1 MEYKFDAK
9 ETTKKLIDGIQK
21 WFKENGEGCNA
32 CIGLSGGKDSLIVCK
47 LCVEALGADRVIGV
61 AMPDRRR
68 GQGLNEADEIA
79 KWLGIKFRVVNI
91 SGIIDKLTIRLEKS
105 LNANVIGDEYESEQD
120 FDEETSTNKYWEL
133 SKQAEQN
140 IPPRVR
146 MLTLYAISQSVN
158 GRVIGTCN
166 ASENYIGYFT
176 KYGDGASDFEPIAE
190 LTVHELYQIGDEF
203 GIPKKWVY
211 KVPDDG
217 LPNSCPDDEKFMK
230 MGFNYDKLDKY
241 IREGTSGDAVAD
253 AAIEKM
259 HKANLFKLKPVETIK
274 I

>member
-9 ETTKKLIDGIQK
+9 ETTKKLIAGIQK

-32 CIGLSGGKDSLIVCK
+32 CIGLSGGKDSVIVCK
-47 LCVEALGADRVIGV
+47 LCVEALGTDRVITVGI
-61 AMPDRRR
+61 PDK
-68 GQGLNEADEIA
+68 GQDLHGADEIA
-79 KWLGIKFRVVNI
+79 KWMGVDFHVVNI
-91 SGIIDKLTIRLEKS
+91 GTITDAIKHETYYGG
-105 LNANVIGDEYESEQD
+105 NVQ
-120 FDEETSTNKYWEL
+120 L
-133 SKQAEQN
+133 SVQAQQN

-146 MLTLYAISQSVN
+146 MLILYAISQSNN

-176 KYGDGASDFEPIAE
+176 KFGDGASDFEPIAE
-190 LTVHELYQIGDEF
+190 LTVHELYQIGDEL

-211 KVPDDG
+211 KEPSDD
-217 LPNSCPDDEKFMK
+217 LPFSESDNAKFEKK
-230 MGFNYDKLDKY
+230 GFNYDKLDKY

-259 HKANLFKLKPVETIK
+259 HKANLFKLKSVETIK

>member
-9 ETTKKLIDGIQK
+9 ETTKKLIAGIRD
-21 WFKENGEGCNA
+21 WFDKNGKGCKA
-32 CIGLSGGKDSLIVCK
+32 VIGLSGGKDSTIVAA
-47 LCVEALGADRVIGV
+47 LCTEALGKENVLAVSIPGK
-61 AMPDRRR
+61 
-68 GQGLNEADEIA
+68 GQGLNDADEIA
-79 KWLGIKFRVVNI
+79 KYLGIELKVVQI
-91 SGIIDKLTIRLEKS
+91 SKVIDAINFTLYYSGDVRLS
-105 LNANVIGDEYESEQD
+105 D
-120 FDEETSTNKYWEL
+120 
-133 SKQAEQN
+133 QAEQN

-146 MLTLYAISQSVN
+146 MLILYAISQSNN

-166 ASENYIGYFT
+166 ASENYVGYFT

-190 LTVHELYQIGDEF
+190 LTVHELYQVGDEL

-211 KVPDDG
+211 KIPDDG
-217 LPNSCPDDEKFMK
+217 LPNSCPDDEKFMN

-241 IREGTSGDAVAD
+241 IREGTSGDSVAD